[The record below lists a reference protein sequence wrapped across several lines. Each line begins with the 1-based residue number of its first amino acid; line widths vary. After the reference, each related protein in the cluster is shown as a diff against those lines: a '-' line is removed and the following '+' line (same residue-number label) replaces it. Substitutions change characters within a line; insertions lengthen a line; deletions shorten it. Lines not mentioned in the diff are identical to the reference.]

1 MDPIDTLRTQRAPL
15 STSVES
21 LRRLS
26 EAQRANNSAGEV
38 RPDDARPATN
48 AFARY
53 FPGLATDQATGT
65 PPSHDRVHGHPA
77 DIERE
82 ISVDPTRRRLYDAAL
97 DLQAIFIKQMLQ
109 SMRSNLTPEEGLLHG
124 GSRQELF
131 EDMLYDEYAK
141 QMSRST
147 GFDLADSIYRQMSP
161 TLGPVRARQIQGAG
175 AYDADLP
182 ENTRLRPGITHSE
195 EELDTRSV
203 RESGNRISSED
214 LYRLD

>member
-26 EAQRANNSAGEV
+26 EAQRAGDASGATRAADSA
-38 RPDDARPATN
+38 PATN
-48 AFARY
+48 EFERY
-53 FPGLATDQATGT
+53 FPGLSTDQATGT
-65 PPSHDRVHGHPA
+65 PPSNERVHGHPA

-82 ISVDPTRRRLYDAAL
+82 ISVDPTRRRLYEASL

-109 SMRSNLTPEEGLLHG
+109 SMRSNLKPEDGLLHG

-161 TLGPVRARQIQGAG
+161 ALGPVRAAQGAA

-182 ENTRLRPGITHSE
+182 ESTRLRPGITHSE

-214 LYRLD
+214 LFRLD